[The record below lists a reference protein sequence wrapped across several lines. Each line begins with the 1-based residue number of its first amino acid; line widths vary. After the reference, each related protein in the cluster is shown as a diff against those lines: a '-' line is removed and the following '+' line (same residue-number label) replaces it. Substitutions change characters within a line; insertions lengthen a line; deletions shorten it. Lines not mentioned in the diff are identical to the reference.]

1 MQKFAALE
9 FLKSVFPLKDWS
21 LIKLQEFNKFLTEK
35 TFNPGNIIY
44 KQGDESSVFYII
56 RKGSVMA
63 ETTIEIDEFNRDPIV
78 SIYFELVTV
87 EIYSLNRE
95 SRAGR

>member
-1 MQKFAALE
+1 
-9 FLKSVFPLKDWS
+9 
-21 LIKLQEFNKFLTEK
+21 
-35 TFNPGNIIY
+35 
-44 KQGDESSVFYII
+44 
-56 RKGSVMA
+56 MA
-63 ETTIEIDEFNRDPIV
+63 ETTIEIDEFNRYPIV